1 MRVFGA
7 VLRFCKVEAEIAT
20 DESDGAPAA
29 RSSAGRR
36 VRGATRTNVRDRGGD
51 ERAREREIQDR
62 WRKIER
68 ERGGEEGGS
77 EQVSET
83 YPELRAPAHVCWAG

>member
-68 ERGGEEGGS
+68 ERRGWE
-77 EQVSET
+77 
-83 YPELRAPAHVCWAG
+83 